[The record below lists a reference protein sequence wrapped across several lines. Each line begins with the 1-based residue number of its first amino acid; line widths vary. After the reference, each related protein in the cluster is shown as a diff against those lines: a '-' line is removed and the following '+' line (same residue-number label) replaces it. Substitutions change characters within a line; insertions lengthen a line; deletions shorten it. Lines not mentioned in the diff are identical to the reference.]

1 MLGETHGDHDQKRV
15 EEYLKVVDLEAINL
29 EAINL
34 KVVDL

>member
-29 EAINL
+29 